1 MNKDFPLNRFN
12 FSNLIKHIE
21 KESLIPNI
29 IVDTETGIEFYGA
42 DIISKEIL
50 IYTLENFNVFDNLAQ
65 NDNIQEYEKHT
76 QLGVRSFQ
84 FEPSWVEITPEK
96 VVIGYVGIYINTDF
110 DLTFIKN
117 NDEWILIK

>member
-1 MNKDFPLNRFN
+1 MNKDFPLNRFD
-12 FSNLIKHIE
+12 FSNFIKHIE
-21 KESLIPNI
+21 KESQIPNT
-29 IVDTETGIEFYGA
+29 IVDNETGIEFYGS
-42 DIISKEIL
+42 DTISKEIL

-65 NDNIQEYEKHT
+65 NDSKQEYEKHT

-110 DLTFIKN
+110 DLTFVKI
-117 NDEWILIK
+117 NDEWTLMK

>member
-1 MNKDFPLNRFN
+1 MNKDFPLNRFD

-42 DIISKEIL
+42 DTISKEIL
-50 IYTLENFNVFDNLAQ
+50 IHILENFNILDNLAQ
-65 NDNIQEYEKHT
+65 NDSKQEYEKHT

-84 FEPSWVEITPEK
+84 FEPSWVKITPAK
-96 VVIGYVGIYINTDF
+96 VVIGYIGIYINTDF
-110 DLTFIKN
+110 DLSFVKID
-117 NDEWILIK
+117 DEWTLME